1 MVYWLLRILAIAVT
15 LKQDLKGSV
24 YSPNEYHYIGN
35 DKPRQLASS
44 YG

>member
-24 YSPNEYHYIGN
+24 YLLNGYRYIGS